1 MRIKRDEKIKME
13 FRMRETALRW
23 LVICETCRVAIKGET
38 YTHQYTLFCGA
49 LDSLF
54 QTYKKLSNYRGQ
66 GSYFIEKGGHRL
78 DCS

>member
-23 LVICETCRVAIKGET
+23 LVICETCRVAIKGES
-38 YTHQYTLFCGA
+38 YTHEDTLFSGA

-66 GSYFIEKGGHRL
+66 GSCFIEKGGRRL